1 MKKLFNLSLLIII
14 ALSLISC
21 GETSKEDIKEL
32 YYDASSLV
40 DELGSTTAFSDKEV
54 FRELREEADDFKE
67 EVNEVRGHKEI
78 KSKLLDIYDNINESC
93 KYSIDMDINS
103 EDNNLNNSV
112 EHYEKASDILEE
124 VNKLLE

>member
-103 EDNNLNNSV
+103 EDNNWNNSV

>member
-1 MKKLFNLSLLIII
+1 MKKLFNLSLLIIM

-21 GETSKEDIKEL
+21 SETSKEDIKEL
-32 YYDASSLV
+32 YNDASILV

-54 FRELREEADDFKE
+54 FRELQEESEDFKE
-67 EVNEVRGHKEI
+67 EVNGIRGHKEI

-93 KYSIDMDINS
+93 KYSIEMDINS
-103 EDNNLNNSV
+103 EDDNWNSSV

>member
-21 GETSKEDIKEL
+21 SETSKEDIKEL
-32 YYDASSLV
+32 YYEASSLV

-54 FRELREEADDFKE
+54 FRELQEEADDFKE

-103 EDNNLNNSV
+103 EDNNWNNSV

>member
-1 MKKLFNLSLLIII
+1 MKKLFNLSLLIIM

-21 GETSKEDIKEL
+21 SETSKEDIKEL

-40 DELGSTTAFSDKEV
+40 DELGGTTAFSDKEV
-54 FRELREEADDFKE
+54 FRELQEEADDFKE
-67 EVNEVRGHKEI
+67 EVNKVRGHEEI
-78 KSKLLDIYDNINESC
+78 KSKFLDIYDNINKSC
-93 KYSIDMDINS
+93 KYSIHMDINS
-103 EDNNLNNSV
+103 EDDNWNSSV

>member
-40 DELGSTTAFSDKEV
+40 DELGSTTSFSDKEV
-54 FRELREEADDFKE
+54 FRELQEEADDFKE
-67 EVNEVRGHKEI
+67 EVNEVRGYKEI

-103 EDNNLNNSV
+103 EDNNWNNSV

>member
-40 DELGSTTAFSDKEV
+40 DELGSTTAFSDTEV
-54 FRELREEADDFKE
+54 FRELQEEADDFKE

-103 EDNNLNNSV
+103 EDNNWNNSV

>member
-32 YYDASSLV
+32 YCDASSLV

-54 FRELREEADDFKE
+54 FRELQEEADDFKE

-103 EDNNLNNSV
+103 EDNNWNNSV

>member
-54 FRELREEADDFKE
+54 FRELQEEADDFKE

-103 EDNNLNNSV
+103 EDDNWNSSV

>member
-14 ALSLISC
+14 SLSLISC
-21 GETSKEDIKEL
+21 SETSKEDIKEL

-40 DELGSTTAFSDKEV
+40 EELGSTTVFSDKEV
-54 FRELREEADDFKE
+54 FRELQEDADDFKE

-103 EDNNLNNSV
+103 EDDNWNSSV

>member
-54 FRELREEADDFKE
+54 FRELQEEADDFKE

-103 EDNNLNNSV
+103 EDNNWNNSV

>member
-21 GETSKEDIKEL
+21 SETSKEDIKEL

-54 FRELREEADDFKE
+54 FRELQEEADDFKE

-103 EDNNLNNSV
+103 EYNNWNNSV